1 MVELIQKYRILIIVS
16 LAFAGGAWYEL
27 TFVDQSTSYVSAM
40 AAPNPAAEVLIE
52 LYPQRLGT
60 KCLEADQ
67 ALYLRYDLEAAKKNL
82 EEALANNYKDDP
94 SYYYNYASVVVM
106 LDEPRDVVEEAVR
119 QWRANGI
126 PVQEELDPRLIYKN
140 VSFPLPPDEGL
151 TQLLAKSLDGRRVV
165 MAPEMAP
172 GGDRFFAQVHHL
184 FENNSAYRTSNIS
197 ANSRF
202 TALNLSPNGSHLI
215 TANEGGTIAILDLDQ
230 QQALHR
236 LSNPSGDVYA
246 VAVLPTHNL
255 AVTGDHAGVLRL
267 WDLTSGEAMATLQ
280 GSERPL
286 SSLAISPDQSHI
298 AAGDWNGDIK
308 VWRLSPADNKPLLE
322 LVSLNPSA
330 HQGVI
335 TNLVFNSDGTQ
346 LASASRDHKARMWKL
361 DSTPKELF
369 QVEHKAPVYGLDISP
384 DGSYLATSGED
395 RQIKIW
401 DTASGDEH
409 KQIEVIGVFADGE
422 QIAIPIYSVLFSM
435 DSQEVIVVNNRQEI
449 QKFDY

>member
-1 MVELIQKYRILIIVS
+1 MDLFQKYRILIIVS

-27 TFVDQSTSYVSAM
+27 TFVDQSTAYVSAM
-40 AAPNPAAEVLIE
+40 AAPNPAANVLIE

-67 ALYLRYDLEAAKKNL
+67 ALYLRYDLKAAKKNL
-82 EEALANNYKDDP
+82 EQALANNYKDDP

-106 LDEPRDVVEEAVR
+106 LDEPQDVVEEAVR
-119 QWRANGI
+119 KWRTNGI
-126 PVQEELDPRLIYKN
+126 PVQEELDPRLIYKD

-172 GGDRFFAQVHHL
+172 SGDRFFAQVHHL
-184 FENNSAYRTSNIS
+184 FERNLAYRTSNIS
-197 ANSRF
+197 ASSRF

-215 TANEGGTIAILDLDQ
+215 TANEGGTIAILDLNQ
-230 QQALHR
+230 QQTLHR
-236 LSNPSGDVYA
+236 LSNPSGDVHA

-255 AVTGDHAGVLRL
+255 AVTGDHGGVLRL
-267 WDLTSGEAMATLQ
+267 WDLTSGEVLTTLQ

-286 SSLAISPDQSHI
+286 SSIAISHDQSHI
-298 AAGDWNGDIK
+298 AAGNWNGDIK
-308 VWRLSPADNKPLLE
+308 VWRLSSTENKPLLE

-335 TNLVFNSDGTQ
+335 TKLVFNSDGTQ
-346 LASASRDHKARMWKL
+346 LASASRDHKARMWNL
-361 DSTPKELF
+361 DSTPQELF

-384 DGSYLATSGED
+384 DGSHLVTSGED

-401 DTASGDEH
+401 ATASGKEQ
-409 KQIEVIGVFADGE
+409 KQIQVFGVFTDSE
-422 QIAIPIYSVLFSM
+422 QIALPIYSVLFSM
-435 DSQEVIVVNNRQEI
+435 DSQEIIVVNNRQEI
-449 QKFDY
+449 QKYDY